1 MSTSRPL
8 LPAIA
13 EVRVAHR
20 RAGPV
25 THRFSYRSRTW
36 LIDIDDLPQLAA
48 PLRPFARFRAADH
61 FPEPPAVAETL
72 RGRLERH
79 LRGAGVEPVAGPV
92 TALMSPRVAGFVFNP
107 LSVFWCHRPDGTLA
121 YVVAEVHNTY
131 GGRHCYVLDVDQF
144 GRAVVEKEFPVSPF
158 NDLTGHYRLHLPE
171 PREDGRIG
179 LSVVLERP
187 DEEPFLATLAGRAL
201 PVTARRVALAQ
212 VTTPLAPWVV
222 ALRIRIQGIRLWL
235 KRLPILRSPSPERT
249 TTVAT
254 EHVTSDQPITRSE
267 SQR

>member
-1 MSTSRPL
+1 MSSSTPL
-8 LPAIA
+8 LPAIVEA
-13 EVRVAHR
+13 RVAHR
-20 RAGPV
+20 RTGPV
-25 THRFSYRSRTW
+25 THGFTYRARTW
-36 LIDIDDLPQLAA
+36 LIDIDDPPRLAA

-72 RGRLERH
+72 RSRLERH
-79 LRGAGVEPVAGPV
+79 LRGAGVEPVDGPV

-107 LSVFWCHRPDGTLA
+107 LSVFWCHRSDGALA

-131 GGRHCYVLDVDQF
+131 GGRHCYVVDVDRF
-144 GRAVVEKEFPVSPF
+144 GRAVVDKEFPVSPF
-158 NDLTGHYRLHLPE
+158 NDLTGRYRLRLPE

-179 LSVVLERP
+179 LSIVLERP
-187 DEEPFLATLAGRAL
+187 DEGPFLASLTGRAL
-201 PVTARRVALAQ
+201 PATARRVALAQ
-212 VTTPLAPWVV
+212 VTTPLAPSVV

-235 KRLPILRSPSPERT
+235 RGLPVLRAPSPDRT

-254 EHVTSDQPITRSE
+254 EHVTSDEPITRSE